1 MEDFT
6 IYTPHTDSPKPSFNS
21 GGQGETI
28 SLSAKMGPLI
38 SKAEDNTQMPI
49 PTSFTREDFKF
60 TIAPS
65 IALRAIEPKI

>member
-38 SKAEDNTQMPI
+38 SKAEDNT
-49 PTSFTREDFKF
+49 
-60 TIAPS
+60 
-65 IALRAIEPKI
+65 